1 MKTVPLFAL
10 EMKYRA
16 RACAWWSL
24 WAAQGGMRAS
34 VWRQPESRLAAAAK
48 ARAEQALADAALL
61 EALSNAL
68 GPFYPG
74 GIVWP

>member
-1 MKTVPLFAL
+1 MKVVPLFAL
-10 EMKYRA
+10 ELKFRA

-34 VWRQPESRLAAAAK
+34 VWRQPASRLALAAE
-48 ARAEQALADAALL
+48 ARAERARMDAELLAALD
-61 EALSNAL
+61 AAL